1 MSIFGDA
8 AGISKKK
15 RANPVP
21 LISTL
26 LVELRSNGL
35 CISPKEESNILT
47 NFLSWMSVNKKN
59 GIPITRSEKKK
70 KFHDIVTAILN
81 FSRSQGIF
89 DDLSDLE
96 KTHENFVENSSNL
109 ECDIPEPAG
118 FEWMVEKT
126 PKKVQFQ
133 LPTSLPDSFPEPSLS
148 RTLRRIF
155 VTDLII
161 QNYVYG
167 PYKNL
172 FYKEFIKNQG
182 QIY

>member
-1 MSIFGDA
+1 MSIFGYS
-8 AGISKKK
+8 AGISKQK

-26 LVELRSNGL
+26 FVELRSNGL
-35 CISPKEESNILT
+35 YISPKEESNIRT
-47 NFLSWMSVNKKN
+47 KFLSWMSVNKKN
-59 GIPITRSEKKK
+59 GILITRSEKKK

-81 FSRSQGIF
+81 FSGSQGIF

-96 KTHENFVENSSNL
+96 KTHENFVEESKIL
-109 ECDIPEPAG
+109 QCALPEPSG

-148 RTLRRIF
+148 RTLWRIF
-155 VTDLII
+155 MTDLII

-167 PYKNL
+167 PYKN
-172 FYKEFIKNQG
+172 
-182 QIY
+182 

>member
-1 MSIFGDA
+1 MSIFGYS

-15 RANPVP
+15 RASPIP

-26 LVELRSNGL
+26 FVELRSNGL
-35 CISPKEESNILT
+35 YISPKEESNIRT
-47 NFLSWMSVNKKN
+47 KFLSWMSLNKKN
-59 GIPITRSEKKK
+59 GLLVTRSEKKK

-81 FSRSQGIF
+81 FSGSQGIF
-89 DDLSDLE
+89 NYLSDLE
-96 KTHENFVENSSNL
+96 KTHENFVEDSSNR
-109 ECDIPEPAG
+109 ECALPEDAR

-133 LPTSLPDSFPEPSLS
+133 LPTSLPDSLPEPSLS

-167 PYKNL
+167 PYKN
-172 FYKEFIKNQG
+172 
-182 QIY
+182 

>member
-1 MSIFGDA
+1 
-8 AGISKKK
+8 
-15 RANPVP
+15 
-21 LISTL
+21 
-26 LVELRSNGL
+26 
-35 CISPKEESNILT
+35 
-47 NFLSWMSVNKKN
+47 MSVNKKN

-81 FSRSQGIF
+81 FSGSQGIF

-96 KTHENFVENSSNL
+96 KTHENFVEDSSNL
-109 ECDIPEPAG
+109 ECALPEDAR

-167 PYKNL
+167 PYKN
-172 FYKEFIKNQG
+172 
-182 QIY
+182 